1 MSRIGKQPVALPA
14 GITARVADGTVVLK
28 GPKGELALKLPAAV
42 SVAVAGNALE
52 VARTGDDKQ
61 SRADHGTTR
70 ALLQNM
76 VVGVKDGYSRE
87 LEIQGVGFRAS
98 IAGKQLTMNVGY
110 SHPVEYT
117 VPDGITV
124 AVTDGVQ
131 LKVSGIDKQLVG
143 QVSARIRSF
152 RPPEP
157 YKGKG
162 VRYKDERVRRKAGKT
177 VA

>member
-14 GITARVADGTVVLK
+14 GITAQVADGAVTLK
-28 GPKGELALKLPAAV
+28 GPKGELSLKLPDT
-42 SVAVAGNALE
+42 VAVALAGNALD
-52 VARTGDDKQ
+52 VARAGDDKQ

-87 LEIQGVGFRAS
+87 LEIQGVGFKAS
-98 IAGKQLTMNVGY
+98 IAGNKLTLNVGY
-110 SHPVEYT
+110 SHPVEYV
-117 VPDGITV
+117 VPEGIKVDVADGT
-124 AVTDGVQ
+124 T

>member
-1 MSRIGKQPVALPA
+1 MSRIGKQPVTLPA
-14 GITARVADGTVVLK
+14 GISARVADGVVTLK
-28 GPKGELALKLPAAV
+28 GTKGELSLKVPETVTVAQEG
-42 SVAVAGNALE
+42 SVLNVT
-52 VARTGDDKQ
+52 RKGDDKQ
-61 SRADHGTTR
+61 SRADHGTIR

-76 VVGVKDGYSRE
+76 LVGIKDGYSRE
-87 LEIQGVGFRAS
+87 LEIQGVGFKAS
-98 IAGKQLTMNVGY
+98 IAGKQLTMSVGY

-124 AVTDGVQ
+124 TVTDGVK

-143 QVSARIRSF
+143 QVSARIRAF

>member
-1 MSRIGKQPVALPA
+1 MSRIGKQPVTLPA
-14 GITARVADGTVVLK
+14 GISARVADGVVTLK
-28 GPKGELALKLPAAV
+28 GTKGELSLKVPETVTVAQEG
-42 SVAVAGNALE
+42 SVLNVT
-52 VARTGDDKQ
+52 RKGDDKQ
-61 SRADHGTTR
+61 SRADHGTIR

-76 VVGVKDGYSRE
+76 LVGIKDGYSRE

-98 IAGKQLTMNVGY
+98 IAGKQLTMSVGY

-124 AVTDGVQ
+124 TVTDGVK

-143 QVSARIRSF
+143 QVSARIRAF

-162 VRYKDERVRRKAGKT
+162 VRYKDEHVRRKAGKT

>member
-1 MSRIGKQPVALPA
+1 MPLPT
-14 GITARVADGTVVLK
+14 GVTAQVADRAVTVK
-28 GPKGELALKLPAAV
+28 GPKGELTQPLPGTID
-42 SVAVAGNALE
+42 VAIDGNILT
-52 VARTGDDKQ
+52 VTRKGDDKQ
-61 SRADHGTTR
+61 SRADHGTIR
-70 ALLQNM
+70 SLLGNM
-76 VVGVKDGYSRE
+76 AEGVTQGYLRE
-87 LEIQGVGFRAS
+87 LEIHGVGFKAA
-98 IAGKQLTMNVGY
+98 IAGTTLTLNVGF

-117 VPDGITV
+117 IPAGVTV
-124 AVTDGVQ
+124 EVADNTKI
-131 LKVSGIDKQLVG
+131 KVSGIDKQLVG